1 MSQPE
6 FKPHKISK
14 GIQLPGFWL
23 AAIIIISGAFL
34 FTAININDPD
44 WVKPTLVIAAIV
56 VVVIGLIAVFLLQTK
71 FRPQLLGDKYFNKW
85 LSSVTSKERPEKNI
99 VPSVVESEDLKEIKC
114 TNSLTI
120 SKNVGEKENNFLYL
134 MARINYSHE
143 AGSAPLMRIKVNDE
157 YLLDIDLVNKSPIK
171 IIADGRVRNWF
182 ERMHNSWQVLFSPN
196 FKDNYFHSIYK
207 VVSGDPYIY
216 IFDLSKIKPIDDNRF
231 KIVIEHIGNLHGD
244 PAHNNSLIIKDLN
257 IY

>member
-1 MSQPE
+1 MPQPE

-34 FTAININDPD
+34 FAAINIKDPD
-44 WVKPTLVIAAIV
+44 WIKPTLVIAAIV

-71 FRPQLLGDKYFNKW
+71 FRPLLLDDKYFNKW
-85 LSSVTSKERPEKNI
+85 LSSVTSKERTEKNI
-99 VPSVVESEDLKEIKC
+99 IPSVVESEDLREIKC
-114 TNSLTI
+114 NNSLTVL
-120 SKNVGEKENNFLYL
+120 KNVGEKENNFLYL

-157 YLLDIDLVNKSPIK
+157 NLLDIDLVNKPPIK
-171 IIADGRVRNWF
+171 IIAVGRVRNWF
-182 ERMHNSWQVLFSPN
+182 ERMHNSWQILFSPN

-207 VVSGDPYIY
+207 VVSGDPYIF
-216 IFDLSKIKPIDDNRF
+216 IFDLAKIKPTNDKHY
-231 KIVIEHIGNLHGD
+231 KIVIEHIGNLHGN